1 MTNEKLTRLKE
12 VLKIQSKSKQ
22 EHRMIAYLESVL
34 TEKGYDHYTDD
45 WGNVYVTKGETEYY
59 PCFVAHTDTV
69 HRINDNMI
77 VVETKEGGNTILTG
91 MDSVTGQPSG
101 IGGDDKCGVFLA
113 LEMLDTFDNV
123 KAALFVS
130 EEIGCIGSRQA
141 DPLFFEDVAYAI
153 QYDSPEG
160 DSLSY
165 TLMGEMLFN
174 EDSEFGKVAGN
185 LILEHGIDKWE
196 RHPYTDVW
204 PLMDKFDFQV
214 LNLAAGYYRYHTPS
228 EYVIVEDVQNSY
240 ELGVKIVNSLGENKH
255 TRKKSKK
262 SSYWGGYSEPK
273 LLTEYKEKQRKELL
287 GDLDFDKGDDV
298 FENSNITYLDD
309 ESVNESIQSCYWWG
323 NDDDIDYSY

>member
-1 MTNEKLTRLKE
+1 
-12 VLKIQSKSKQ
+12 
-22 EHRMIAYLESVL
+22 
-34 TEKGYDHYTDD
+34 
-45 WGNVYVTKGETEYY
+45 
-59 PCFVAHTDTV
+59 
-69 HRINDNMI
+69 
-77 VVETKEGGNTILTG
+77 
-91 MDSVTGQPSG
+91 
-101 IGGDDKCGVFLA
+101 
-113 LEMLDTFDNV
+113 V
-123 KAALFVS
+123 KAAFFVS